1 MTALEAS
8 GQGTGPTVGAKA
20 PAVGHHP
27 VTPATQNAR
36 RDKIRK
42 AAEITLFIGPALALF
57 LVFVVYPVISAA
69 RFSLYKWNGVEQ
81 FSNAEFIGLENYAR
95 ALFGGTDPALQEA
108 FTTAYS
114 EPFWNALGNNFT
126 IVFLSMAIQLPL
138 ALIIAL
144 TLNRKF
150 PGRTGVRVVIF
161 APYVLSEVIAGV
173 MWMIIFD
180 PNGIATQWM
189 QAPWIQQL
197 GLAPPAGGW
206 LEDTTW
212 GFWTVFGIITWKF
225 LGLAIILFLAG
236 LSGVPKDLQEAAS
249 IDGASW
255 WQVQRRINIPLIG
268 PTIRIWA
275 FLSIIGSIQLFDMV
289 WVLNKGGT
297 QNQYST
303 IASYMMQVGFFRND
317 WGYGSAIAVIMFIIS
332 FVIALFYMG
341 TILRRDNANR
351 KVR

>member
-1 MTALEAS
+1 MTTLEAS
-8 GQGTGPTVGAKA
+8 GQGNGSAASAKA
-20 PAVGHHP
+20 LAAGPHP
-27 VTPATQNAR
+27 VTPATPYAR

-42 AAEITLFIGPALALF
+42 WAEVALFVGPALILF
-57 LVFVVYPVISAA
+57 LLFVVYPVVSAA
-69 RFSLYKWNGVEQ
+69 RFSFYQWNGIEQ
-81 FSNAEFIGLENYAR
+81 FSDATFIGWENYAR
-95 ALFGGTDPALQEA
+95 ALFGGTNPETQQA

-114 EPFWNALGNNFT
+114 QPFLKALGNNFT
-126 IVFLSMAIQLPL
+126 IIFLSMAVQLPL
-138 ALIIAL
+138 ALIVAL

-150 PGRTGVRVVIF
+150 PGRSAIRVVIF

-180 PNGIATQWM
+180 PNGIATQLVRS
-189 QAPWIQQL
+189 I
-197 GLAPPAGGW
+197 GLDIPAGGW
-206 LEDTTW
+206 FEDNTW
-212 GFWTVFGIITWKF
+212 GFWTVFFIITWKYV
-225 LGLAIILFLAG
+225 GLAIILFLAG

-255 WQVQRRINIPLIG
+255 WQIQRRINIPLIG

-303 IASYMMQVGFFRND
+303 IASYMMQMGFFRSD
-317 WGYGSAIAVIMFIIS
+317 WGYGSAIAVIMFLIS
-332 FVIALFYMG
+332 FIIALFYMA
-341 TILRRDNANR
+341 TVLRRDSNNR
-351 KVR
+351 KTR